1 MFTGIIE
8 ELGTVEAIEPRS
20 TGSRLR
26 IRAPLVCSDTK
37 EGDSICV
44 SGVCL
49 TAVALRP
56 GSFGADVSPET
67 LTRTSLK
74 LAKVGAAVNLERA
87 LLPTTRLGGHIVQG
101 HVDGVGEIVSIDLL
115 GDDNWLLKVRA
126 PKELDRYL
134 AFKGSVAIDGI
145 SLTVAAIEN
154 CEISVAVIP
163 HTYAHTTLTQRKPG
177 DPVNLETDVLAKYVE
192 KMLST
197 LDVKRSR
204 LTVEGLLE
212 QGY

>member
-8 ELGTVEAIEPRS
+8 ELGLVEAIEPRS

-26 IRAPLVCSDTK
+26 VRAPLVTTDVR

-49 TAVALRP
+49 TAVDLRP

-67 LTRTSLK
+67 LTRSSLR
-74 LAKVGAAVNLERA
+74 LAKVGSQVNLERA
-87 LLPTTRLGGHIVQG
+87 LMPATRMGGHIVQG
-101 HVDGVGEIVSIDLL
+101 HVDGVGELLSIELL
-115 GDDNWLLKVRA
+115 GDDNWLLRVKA
-126 PKELDRYL
+126 PAELDRYL

-145 SLTVAAIEN
+145 SLTIASIEN
-154 CEISVAVIP
+154 CELTVAVIP
-163 HTYAHTTLTQRKPG
+163 HTYAHTTLKQRKPG

-192 KMLST
+192 KMLGT
-197 LDVKRSR
+197 LDVKGSR
-204 LTVEGLLE
+204 ITLENLLE

>member
-8 ELGTVEAIEPRS
+8 ELGIVEAIEPRS

-26 IRAPLVCSDTK
+26 VRAPLVCSDTK

-49 TAVALRP
+49 TAVALRS

-192 KMLST
+192 KMLGK
-197 LDVKRSR
+197 LDLKGPS
-204 LTVEGLLE
+204 LTIEGLLQ

>member
-8 ELGTVEAIEPRS
+8 ELGRVEAIEPRS

-26 IRAPLVCSDTK
+26 IRAPLVCSDAK

-74 LAKVGAAVNLERA
+74 LVKVGAAVNLERA

-101 HVDGVGEIVSIDLL
+101 HVDGVGEIVSVDLL

-192 KMLST
+192 KMLGK
-197 LDVKRSR
+197 LDLKGPS
-204 LTVEGLLE
+204 LTIEGLLQ